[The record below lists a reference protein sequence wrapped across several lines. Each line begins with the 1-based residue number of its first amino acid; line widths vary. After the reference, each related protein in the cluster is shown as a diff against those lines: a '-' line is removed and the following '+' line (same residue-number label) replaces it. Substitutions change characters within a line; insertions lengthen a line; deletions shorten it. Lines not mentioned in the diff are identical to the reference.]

1 LGVYDERRVKIVAT
15 LGPASRERET
25 LREMFEAGVDVV
37 RVNAAHGSPEG
48 RAQLVADVR
57 AVSQEVGHLVP
68 ILLDLRGLKI
78 RTGPLAGEEKIGF
91 ARGTRVEVTNTPVPT
106 TPERIGIDYPA
117 LFELIQ
123 PGSRILISDGLIEL
137 LVERIQGDVAV
148 CHVGRGGPLLGR
160 QGVTL
165 PEATIKGGSL
175 TEVDREDLQW
185 GVEHGV
191 DFIGLSFVTDAAD
204 LRFAREVASWYGERP
219 PGLIAKIE
227 RPQAL
232 ANIRGIAAAADGL
245 MVARGDLGVQM
256 PPERV
261 PRAQKEIIKV
271 ANEFA
276 IPVITA
282 TQMLESMIGQ
292 PVATRAETSDVA
304 NAVWDGTD
312 AVLLSAE
319 SAIGKFPIEAVRT
332 MGRII
337 REAERDGPI
346 RTSASVMPLPD
357 QSEATLVVADAIARA
372 ARELAD
378 EAPVEHIV
386 VFTLTGAS
394 VRRVAKYRP
403 KPPIIGVAND
413 LDVARRLNLIWGTR
427 GTAVPVQENP
437 DEFFRVA
444 GQIIIEEGLAT
455 EGEFALIA
463 GSLPMTHVSGRT
475 NMLHVRRLGT

>member
-1 LGVYDERRVKIVAT
+1 MGVYDERRVKIVAT
-15 LGPASRERET
+15 LGPASREPET
-25 LREMFEAGVDVV
+25 LREMMEAGLDVV
-37 RVNAAHGSPEG
+37 RINAAHGTPDE
-48 RAQLVADVR
+48 RAALIADVR
-57 AVSQEVGHLVP
+57 KVADQAGRLVP
-68 ILLDLRGLKI
+68 ILFDLRGLKI
-78 RTGPLAGEEKIGF
+78 RTGPVPGEETVPI
-91 ARGTRVEVTNTPVPT
+91 ARGSLIEVVNTPVPT
-106 TPERIGIDYPA
+106 TPELIGVDYPA
-117 LFELIQ
+117 LFEVIQ
-123 PGSRILISDGLIEL
+123 PGSRILIADGLIEL
-137 LVERIQGDVAV
+137 LVERIDGKTAVA
-148 CHVGRGGPLLGR
+148 HVGRGGPLHGR

-165 PEATIKGGSL
+165 PEAMIKGGSL
-175 TEVDREDLQW
+175 TQVDRDDLRW
-185 GVEHGV
+185 GVEQGV

-204 LRFAREVASWYGERP
+204 LRFAREVAGWYSERP
-219 PGLIAKIE
+219 PAFIAKIE
-227 RPQAL
+227 RTEAYKNVR
-232 ANIRGIAAAADGL
+232 AIAAAADGV

-256 PPERV
+256 PPEQV

-282 TQMLESMIGQ
+282 TQMLESMIMQ

-312 AVLLSAE
+312 AVMLSAE
-319 SAIGKFPIEAVRT
+319 TAVGHFPVEAVRT

-346 RTSASVMPLPD
+346 RTAASSMLLPD

-403 KPPIIGVAND
+403 KPPIIGAAND
-413 LDVARRLNLIWGTR
+413 EDIARRLNLIWGTR
-427 GTAVPVQENP
+427 GTVVPLETDP
-437 DEFFRVA
+437 DHLFTVA
-444 GQIIIEEGLAT
+444 GRTFIEEGLAT

-463 GSLPMTHVSGRT
+463 GSLPMTEMSGRT
-475 NMLHVRRLGT
+475 NMLHVRRMGT

>member
-57 AVSQEVGHLVP
+57 AVSEEVGHLVP

-137 LVERIQGDVAV
+137 LVERIQGDVAI

-232 ANIRGIAAAADGL
+232 ANIRVHDGDARDL
-245 MVARGDLGVQM
+245 MARL
-256 PPERV
+256 PENTSS
-261 PRAQKEIIKV
+261 
-271 ANEFA
+271 AN
-276 IPVITA
+276 
-282 TQMLESMIGQ
+282 
-292 PVATRAETSDVA
+292 
-304 NAVWDGTD
+304 W
-312 AVLLSAE
+312 
-319 SAIGKFPIEAVRT
+319 
-332 MGRII
+332 
-337 REAERDGPI
+337 
-346 RTSASVMPLPD
+346 
-357 QSEATLVVADAIARA
+357 
-372 ARELAD
+372 
-378 EAPVEHIV
+378 AP
-386 VFTLTGAS
+386 TG
-394 VRRVAKYRP
+394 
-403 KPPIIGVAND
+403 
-413 LDVARRLNLIWGTR
+413 
-427 GTAVPVQENP
+427 
-437 DEFFRVA
+437 
-444 GQIIIEEGLAT
+444 
-455 EGEFALIA
+455 
-463 GSLPMTHVSGRT
+463 
-475 NMLHVRRLGT
+475 